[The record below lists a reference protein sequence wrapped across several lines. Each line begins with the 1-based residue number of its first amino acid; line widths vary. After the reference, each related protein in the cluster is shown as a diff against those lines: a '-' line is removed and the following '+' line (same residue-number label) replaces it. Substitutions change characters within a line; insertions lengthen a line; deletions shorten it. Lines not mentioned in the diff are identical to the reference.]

1 MGRLSFNKSFKLC
14 ACLPAGRL
22 YAFSLPKHPIQ
33 DPVRIYI
40 EGCENGQ
47 TLATGCFKVTTR
59 LPSWHGGWFIFTSH
73 CPIRR
78 RYEVFLKEV
87 LCA

>member
-1 MGRLSFNKSFKLC
+1 MFRVWIGYPLTKDLSFKRS
-14 ACLPAGRL
+14 
-22 YAFSLPKHPIQ
+22 AFGVQKHPIQ

-59 LPSWHGGWFIFTSH
+59 LPSWHGGWFIFTSR
-73 CPIRR
+73 CTIRQL
-78 RYEVFLKEV
+78 YEVFSRAV
-87 LCA
+87 PCA